1 MTGHLVTTTMKVD
14 MESVRAYAELTDDYN
29 PIHLDPAFAATTPMG
44 GVIAHGT
51 MSVCLLW
58 QAIFRNFTP
67 EELSAAELD
76 VRFVKPV
83 RLGETLEAGGQRDAE
98 DPRLYKVWV
107 RADDGVERLAGT
119 LRTAAAPDKEEAA

>member
-1 MTGHLVTTTMKVD
+1 MTTMKVD

-29 PIHLDPAFAATTPMG
+29 PIHLDPAFAATTAMG

-83 RLGETLEAGGQRDAE
+83 RLGETLEAGGQRSGE
-98 DPRLYKVWV
+98 DPCLYKVWV
-107 RADDGVERLAGT
+107 KAEDGAERLAGT
-119 LRTAAAPDKEEAA
+119 LRTAAASDDRRDA